1 MTITVRVP
9 KPSSELLANL
19 LGVVGLLGV
28 AVAVGGLTGNWWWTL
43 GVASAFAVFLSV
55 VATTKAETAE
65 EVPSTTQA
73 VAAVGSAQP
82 RAA

>member
-9 KPSSELLANL
+9 RPSSELLANL

-43 GVASAFAVFLSV
+43 GVASAFAVFLSAV
-55 VATTKAETAE
+55 AATKADAAEDAPVATA
-65 EVPSTTQA
+65 P
-73 VAAVGSAQP
+73 AAVGSAQS

>member
-43 GVASAFAVFLSV
+43 GVASGFAVFLSI
-55 VATTKAETAE
+55 VATTKADAAE
-65 EVPSTTQA
+65 VLTTTQA